1 MWSFLRILVLLYML
15 ILKSVHVFSI
25 VLQHV
30 DSFLGIEIVRVV
42 VEQLITT
49 ATKEFGQLLSAMIQK
64 NYLNLWF
71 QNSKT

>member
-1 MWSFLRILVLLYML
+1 MYML

-30 DSFLGIEIVRVV
+30 DSFLGIEIERVV

-64 NYLNLWF
+64 NYLNL
-71 QNSKT
+71 